1 MINKCFQTYLQETKT
16 MASGG
21 GGKAEWHDWVGDL
34 FEPAFC
40 ATIDDLVAHEQDP
53 DNKPRVKHLSVHDPE
68 AIRKVIINVLLKY
81 AM

>member
-81 AM
+81 SM